1 MKILRNN
8 WLGLLLLV
16 LIIIWLG
23 GYGLTK
29 TNQQQKVENK
39 STSDIPDTAI
49 LAKTLTDK
57 GFKLYGAFW
66 CGHCKTQKA
75 MFGDAF
81 KYINYIECS
90 TPDGKSQTDVC
101 VEANIESYPT
111 WQFPNG
117 QKVPG
122 LMELSDLAK
131 ASGYTG
137 F

>member
-8 WLGLLLLV
+8 WLSLLFLL

-23 GYGLTK
+23 WYAISK
-29 TNQQQKVENK
+29 NNQPVSSENNPSI
-39 STSDIPDTAI
+39 STQEMTA
-49 LAKTLTDK
+49 LAQCLTDK

-66 CGHCKTQKA
+66 CGHCQEQKT

-90 TPDGKSQTDVC
+90 GPDGNSQTAVC
-101 VEANIESYPT
+101 TNAGVELYPT
-111 WQFPNG
+111 WGFPNG

-122 LMELSDLAK
+122 VMT
-131 ASGYTG
+131 SGNLIEVSG
-137 F
+137 CKVL